1 MRINFKQQEL
11 IDGLVEA
18 LKEKFPEVRFVDVTE
33 SPENP
38 NDLWINVSKVKDDD
52 RFIELTDFC
61 GEKSTDILMDY
72 GYHILVMPIR

>member
-11 IDGLVEA
+11 IDGLLA
-18 LKEKFPEVRFVDVTE
+18 DMKENFPEIKFFDVTE

-52 RFIELTDFC
+52 RLIELTDFF
-61 GEKSTDILMDY
+61 GDRSTDILMDY
-72 GYHILVMPIR
+72 GYHMLVMPIR